1 MESRTMFA
9 TIMNKTTRIQG
20 RNIFLSQLR
29 KLAHFDS
36 ANKIESNIDVT
47 SAQYE
52 VGKFIIIV

>member
-52 VGKFIIIV
+52 VRKFIII